1 MARPKVHDEVL
12 RNRLLDRALE
22 RVCADGV
29 PALRLRS
36 LAAECG
42 TSTTAVYSLF
52 GGKAGLLTALFDEA
66 LRQFRAHLAVTPGG
80 DSLDDLVR
88 LALAYRRGALEQ
100 PHLFEVVFDR
110 DTPGL
115 TSDAALAPLREFVE
129 RAIKDDALRPDID
142 PSTASLALW
151 ATVHGWVSLQLR
163 GLLPPGSETRFED
176 VLRCVTAG
184 WAPAHPHQL

>member
-1 MARPKVHDEVL
+1 M
-12 RNRLLDRALE
+12 
-22 RVCADGV
+22 
-29 PALRLRS
+29 
-36 LAAECG
+36 
-42 TSTTAVYSLF
+42 
-52 GGKAGLLTALFDEA
+52 TALFDEA
-66 LRQFRAHLAVTPGG
+66 LRQFRAHLAVTPCG

-115 TSDAALAPLREFVE
+115 ASDAALAPLREFVE

-142 PSTASLALW
+142 PSTASLTLW

-184 WAPAHPHQL
+184 WAPAQPN